1 MVLYKSSHLGFILRF
16 FGTATMTEL
25 ESLVN
30 ELDSAGFKYGKVF
43 DFRNHTFS
51 GYYGIV
57 HDHADDNEVLY
68 FEIEA
73 CKNAETMVEIE
84 SLDPTALAHR
94 SVEEEKARYATLGYD
109 TYEMNKADFLRDYKL
124 SRIFK

>member
-1 MVLYKSSHLGFILRF
+1 
-16 FGTATMTEL
+16 MTEL

-30 ELDSAGFKYGKVF
+30 ELDSAGFKYGDVF

-51 GYYGIV
+51 CYYGIV

-73 CKNAETMVEIE
+73 CKNAETMVEIG
-84 SLDPTALAHR
+84 SLDPTGLAYR
-94 SVEEEKARYATLGYD
+94 TVEEEKARYATLGYD